1 MGRVEPPPLP
11 MSILELFASGS
22 GILLVFLSLVEI
34 APIQMNPWSAI
45 ARGIGRIVNR
55 DVLARLDEI
64 RLTQKDTQQRLDD
77 HIKADNERT
86 ADMHRSKILSFNN
99 ELLRDIPHTK
109 EEFVEILA
117 EIDGYEA
124 FCRENPDYQNN
135 RATHA
140 IANISRVYD
149 ERLQKHDFL

>member
-1 MGRVEPPPLP
+1 
-11 MSILELFASGS
+11 MSIMEIFASGS
-22 GILLVFLSLVEI
+22 GMLFLLLSLVEI
-34 APIQMNPWSAI
+34 APIQVHPWSAV
-45 ARGIGRIVNR
+45 ARWVGRIVNR
-55 DVLARLDEI
+55 DVLTRLDEI
-64 RLTQKDTQQRLDD
+64 RLAQKDTQQRLDD

-86 ADMHRSKILSFNN
+86 ADMHRAKILAFNN

-109 EEFVEILA
+109 EEFTEILA